1 VGFLGDLVYFGPA
14 LSPGRAF
21 ALARAK
27 LAKARLTRATAAA
40 LRRAEP
46 DDVLFDRVGLPQTGD
61 LRVEALRGSFKPL
74 AAVSLP
80 GDVASTDDVAS
91 ADAAR
96 AGDALKRAEAVLSGR
111 QMLFGREIELGW
123 PPRWEWRWDGLPEA
137 APFAAD
143 RRSTWE
149 AQRLQGLLPL
159 ARAAAA
165 AEPPARAGANE
176 RFARTGANERFARA
190 YIDGVLDFARHHP
203 GPDGLAWESALE
215 VGLRLVSLA
224 QGLPRIAQSDAFEAR
239 HVEIVRMLDRHA
251 RWLAVDLSLDKVVRG
266 NHLLGELA
274 GLLAAGRLLPY
285 ARATWWRGLDVP
297 ALLEAE
303 ILAQFHAD
311 GVSVEQSLTYE
322 KFVLEFLILVG
333 ALGAARGEPFRATAR
348 ERLGA
353 ALAHLQACTAPD
365 GALPRIGDCDSGRG
379 ADWGGSD
386 PHMPGGFVDGAR
398 RVLGVPPPAANGPLL
413 RHFPDGGHVVVRDGD
428 SFLFLRGGP
437 FGHGIPGPAS
447 HSHADLLAPVL
458 YLEGEA
464 VLVDPGVYGY
474 AVGEALRDGM
484 RGSAAHSAVSFDAAA
499 GPIPAGTFRWRRIP
513 PPARL
518 TGEVTAEGVLVEG
531 EVRRGPQG
539 NPLLWHRS
547 IHYNQLRRTWLI
559 LDRVSQTTSGP
570 LDWAFRFAAG
580 VRLEQTGAPGVYR
593 VVLPSGRAW
602 RLTLDPVGEIV
613 VEEGWIAPAYGSMV
627 TAPILRRRLGTPPPD
642 ARAQF
647 APLG

>member
-1 VGFLGDLVYFGPA
+1 VGFLDDLVYFGPA
-14 LSPGRAF
+14 LSPGRAL

-27 LAKARLTRATAAA
+27 IAKARLTRATAAA
-40 LRRAEP
+40 LRRSEP
-46 DDVLFDRVGLPQTGD
+46 DGVLFDRVGLPQTID
-61 LRVEALRGSFKPL
+61 LRVNALRDAFTSL

-80 GDVASTDDVAS
+80 GDVEPAGDVAS
-91 ADAAR
+91 TEVVR
-96 AGDALKRAEAVLSGR
+96 VGDVLKRAEAVLSGK

-123 PPRWEWRWDGLPEA
+123 PPRWDWRWDGLPEA
-137 APFAAD
+137 ASFAAD

-165 AEPPARAGANE
+165 ESAERAGAND
-176 RFARTGANERFARA
+176 RFARA

-224 QGLPRIAQSDAFEAR
+224 QGLPRIAGSDAFEER
-239 HVEIVRMLDRHA
+239 HVEVVRMLDRHA
-251 RWLAVDLSLDKVVRG
+251 RWLAADLSLDKVVRG
-266 NHLLGELA
+266 NHLLGELT
-274 GLLAAGRLLPY
+274 GLCAAGWLLPD

-322 KFVLEFLILVG
+322 KFVLEFVVFAG
-333 ALGAARGEPFRATAR
+333 ALGAVRGEPFRAEVR

-353 ALAHLQACTAPD
+353 ALDHLQACTAPD
-365 GALPRIGDCDSGRG
+365 GTLPRVGDCDSGRG
-379 ADWGGSD
+379 ADWGDSD
-386 PHMPGGFVDGAR
+386 PHRPAGFVGGAR
-398 RVLGVPPPAANGPLL
+398 RVLRVPPPDADASLL
-413 RHFPDGGHVVVRDGD
+413 RRFPDGGHVVVRDGD
-428 SFLFLRGGP
+428 SYLFLRGGP

-458 YLEGEA
+458 YLDGEA
-464 VLVDPGVYGY
+464 VLIDPGVYGY
-474 AVGEALRDGM
+474 AVGEALRDGL
-484 RGSAAHSAVSFDAAA
+484 RGWQAHSAVAFDVVA

-513 PPARL
+513 LPARL
-518 TGEVTAEGVLVEG
+518 TGEITSEGVLVKG
-531 EVRRGPQG
+531 EVRRGPRG

-559 LDRVSQTTSGP
+559 LDRVSQTASGP
-570 LDWAFRFAAG
+570 FDWAFRFAPG
-580 VRLEQTGAPGVYR
+580 VRLEQTDASGVYR

-627 TAPILRRRLGTPPPD
+627 TAPILRRRLGTPPSD
-642 ARAQF
+642 ARAEF